1 MDDFLV
7 RALLGGIGIAIVAG
21 PLGCVVIWQRM
32 AYFGAALSHSA
43 LLGIALGFLAGIST
57 EIGIL
62 IFCLL
67 FAVVLAL
74 LERQRILASDT
85 LLGILAHVSLAL
97 GLIAIALMEQ
107 LRIDLTAYLFGDIL
121 AITDKD
127 LYLIY
132 GLCALILMVLVAIW
146 RPLLSATVQE
156 DLAIVE
162 GVPVQRVRLIFVLMM
177 ACVIAIGMKAVGIL
191 LIVSLLIIPA
201 ATARHLAGTPE
212 RMAIIAALFGA
223 MSVLGGLISSLQWD
237 IPTGPAIVV
246 AATVLFGGIS
256 VIRLGNQ

>member
-156 DLAIVE
+156 DLAIV
-162 GVPVQRVRLIFVLMM
+162 
-177 ACVIAIGMKAVGIL
+177 
-191 LIVSLLIIPA
+191 
-201 ATARHLAGTPE
+201 
-212 RMAIIAALFGA
+212 
-223 MSVLGGLISSLQWD
+223 
-237 IPTGPAIVV
+237 
-246 AATVLFGGIS
+246 
-256 VIRLGNQ
+256 